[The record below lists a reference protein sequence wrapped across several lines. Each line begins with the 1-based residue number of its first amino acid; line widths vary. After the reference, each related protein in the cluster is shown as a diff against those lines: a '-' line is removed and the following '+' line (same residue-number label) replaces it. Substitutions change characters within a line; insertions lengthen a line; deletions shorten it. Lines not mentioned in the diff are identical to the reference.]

1 MASHRFLKVHERNGA
16 TVVQFTRGAFDG
28 APAWV
33 VHDEISARV
42 QASGRR
48 PLHLDLG
55 NVPPLSAAALG
66 MLVAVRNEARVLDG
80 RLTLINV
87 RPRLYEVFRATR
99 LTDLFDIR
107 PAPPGNIL
115 VVEDDAV
122 TREALKAVL
131 EGNGYAVACAHDG
144 RQALDRLGR
153 DEPPALILLDLMMAG
168 MDGWEF
174 RREQGATRRWPPSPS
189 SWCRPRTMRPP
200 WTPTTTCKSRWSSTT
215 CSRPC
220 GTIVE
225 SPSRRGGSASF
236 FQASDPHDV
245 PALSSNCWGLGR
257 SGNGV
262 LPAVLQMMYV
272 VVRTPAASATPTSRT
287 TRTRLEELSRSSL
300 LDLPKNLRTLP
311 KAPPNEVMAH
321 VRVVKLGVGVVDGH
335 AVVEEA
341 APPEGPRQLSSVI
354 ISPDS
359 RMPGMSRTYPR
370 SSATPICVSL
380 R

>member
-1 MASHRFLKVHERNGA
+1 M
-16 TVVQFTRGAFDG
+16 
-28 APAWV
+28 
-33 VHDEISARV
+33 
-42 QASGRR
+42 
-48 PLHLDLG
+48 HLDLG

-174 RREQGATRRWPPSPS
+174 RRKQGR
-189 SWCRPRTMRPP
+189 
-200 WTPTTTCKSRWSSTT
+200 
-215 CSRPC
+215 
-220 GTIVE
+220 
-225 SPSRRGGSASF
+225 
-236 FQASDPHDV
+236 D
-245 PALSSNCWGLGR
+245 PALASI
-257 SGNGV
+257 
-262 LPAVLQMMYV
+262 PV
-272 VVRTPAASATPTSRT
+272 VVVSAAHDAAALDADDYLQKPVEFDHLLAT
-287 TRTRLEELSRSSL
+287 
-300 LDLPKNLRTLP
+300 
-311 KAPPNEVMAH
+311 
-321 VRVVKLGVGVVDGH
+321 VRH
-335 AVVEEA
+335 
-341 APPEGPRQLSSVI
+341 
-354 ISPDS
+354 
-359 RMPGMSRTYPR
+359 Y
-370 SSATPICVSL
+370 C
-380 R
+380 